1 MAEMLTGAWAA
12 VVAAA
17 EASLRCSFA
26 LASISD
32 SCARALLA
40 LHTQGRGFI
49 RLHAVRGDVLLVS
62 CYIGILMKKAR
73 TL

>member
-1 MAEMLTGAWAA
+1 MLTGAWAA

-40 LHTQGRGFI
+40 LHTQGRGFM
-49 RLHAVRGDVLLVS
+49 RLHAMREGGALFVA
-62 CYIGILMKKAR
+62 CYIGMLMNNAR